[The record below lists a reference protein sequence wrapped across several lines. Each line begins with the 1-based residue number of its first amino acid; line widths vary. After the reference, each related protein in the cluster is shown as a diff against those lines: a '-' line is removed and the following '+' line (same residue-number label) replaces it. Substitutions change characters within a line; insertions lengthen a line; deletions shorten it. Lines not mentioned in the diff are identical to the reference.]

1 MNKNNFF
8 ISLSNKKTVDFN
20 DSSVKFKKNVK
31 KMIQSLPQAL
41 DFKRKIFA
49 LPEITAIIAV
59 VFLEVK
65 MKKFFILSVF
75 VIIFSFF
82 VSPLSAKEAVQAA
95 ILHNDGYTLYQ
106 EFRPNDN
113 TYKNTVRDME
123 VLASKHKNKVF
134 SQAASLV
141 KTIQNK
147 CKKYYD
153 INTKL
158 IEMLK
163 QKWSKPHYAD
173 MDEEWKETTFSKD
186 RKKVQD
192 IHRLSLGMQQAYND
206 WNELRNKAFE
216 KKDVKEIAKELEKAN
231 NTLKMTIDGVLA
243 EEKPAMDA
251 VAKELEIMKMSK

>member
-1 MNKNNFF
+1 
-8 ISLSNKKTVDFN
+8 
-20 DSSVKFKKNVK
+20 
-31 KMIQSLPQAL
+31 
-41 DFKRKIFA
+41 
-49 LPEITAIIAV
+49 
-59 VFLEVK
+59 
-65 MKKFFILSVF
+65 MKKFRVLFL
-75 VIIFSFF
+75 FF
-82 VSPLSAKEAVQAA
+82 LFFPLLATAKEPVQVA
-95 ILHNDGYTLYQ
+95 ILHNDGYALFQ

-123 VLASKHKNKVF
+123 VLDSKHKNKAF

-141 KTIQNK
+141 KTIQTK

-163 QKWSKPHYAD
+163 KKWSKPHYAD

-206 WNELRNKAFE
+206 WNESRNKAFE
-216 KKDVKEIAKELEKAN
+216 KKEVAEIVKELEKAN
-231 NTLKMTIDGVLA
+231 ALLKTTIDGVLA

-251 VAKELEIMKMSK
+251 IAKELEIMKMSK

>member
-1 MNKNNFF
+1 MRR
-8 ISLSNKKTVDFN
+8 L
-20 DSSVKFKKNVK
+20 
-31 KMIQSLPQAL
+31 
-41 DFKRKIFA
+41 IFRRS
-49 LPEITAIIAV
+49 
-59 VFLEVK
+59 K
-65 MKKFFILSVF
+65 MKKIRVLFLFFL
-75 VIIFSFF
+75 FF
-82 VSPLSAKEAVQAA
+82 PLLTAAKEPVQVA
-95 ILHNDGYTLYQ
+95 ILHNDGYALFQ

-123 VLASKHKNKVF
+123 VLASKHKNKAF

-141 KTIQNK
+141 KTIQTK

-163 QKWSKPHYAD
+163 KKWSKPHYAD

-206 WNELRNKAFE
+206 WNESRNKAFE
-216 KKDVKEIAKELEKAN
+216 KKEVAEIVKELEKAN
-231 NTLKMTIDGVLA
+231 ALLKTTIDGVLA

-251 VAKELEIMKMSK
+251 IAKELEIMKMSK

>member
-1 MNKNNFF
+1 
-8 ISLSNKKTVDFN
+8 
-20 DSSVKFKKNVK
+20 
-31 KMIQSLPQAL
+31 
-41 DFKRKIFA
+41 
-49 LPEITAIIAV
+49 
-59 VFLEVK
+59 
-65 MKKFFILSVF
+65 MKKIRVLFLFFL
-75 VIIFSFF
+75 FF
-82 VSPLSAKEAVQAA
+82 PLLTAAKEPVQVA
-95 ILHNDGYTLYQ
+95 ILHNDGYALFQ

-123 VLASKHKNKVF
+123 VLASKHKNKAF

-141 KTIQNK
+141 KTIQTK

-163 QKWSKPHYAD
+163 KKWSKPHYAD

-206 WNELRNKAFE
+206 WNESRNKAFE
-216 KKDVKEIAKELEKAN
+216 KKEVAEIVKELEKAN
-231 NTLKMTIDGVLA
+231 ALLKTTIDGVLA

-251 VAKELEIMKMSK
+251 IAKELEIMKMSK

>member
-1 MNKNNFF
+1 
-8 ISLSNKKTVDFN
+8 
-20 DSSVKFKKNVK
+20 
-31 KMIQSLPQAL
+31 
-41 DFKRKIFA
+41 
-49 LPEITAIIAV
+49 
-59 VFLEVK
+59 
-65 MKKFFILSVF
+65 MKKFLVLSVF
-75 VIIFSFF
+75 SLIFFLF
-82 VSPLSAKEAVQAA
+82 ISPLSAKEPVQVA

-158 IEMLK
+158 IEILK
-163 QKWSKPHYAD
+163 KKWSKPHYAD
-173 MDEEWKETTFSKD
+173 MDEEWKEATFSKD

-206 WNELRNKAFE
+206 WNEARNKAFE
-216 KKDVKEIAKELEKAN
+216 KKGVQAVASALAKAN
-231 NTLKMTIDGVLA
+231 ENLKMTIDGVLA
-243 EEKPAMDA
+243 EEEAAMNA
-251 VAKELEIMKMSK
+251 VSKELEMMKMSK

>member
-1 MNKNNFF
+1 MKRF
-8 ISLSNKKTVDFN
+8 LV
-20 DSSVKFKKNVK
+20 SSVF
-31 KMIQSLPQAL
+31 IL
-41 DFKRKIFA
+41 
-49 LPEITAIIAV
+49 
-59 VFLEVK
+59 
-65 MKKFFILSVF
+65 FFILSAF
-75 VIIFSFF
+75 
-82 VSPLSAKEAVQAA
+82 PLSASEPVQVA
-95 ILHNDGYTLYQ
+95 ILHNDGYTLFQ

-134 SQAASLV
+134 SQAANLV
-141 KTIQNK
+141 KTIQSK

-163 QKWSKPHYAD
+163 QKWSKPHYAE
-173 MDEEWKETTFSKD
+173 MDEEWKNTTFAKD

-231 NTLKMTIDGVLA
+231 NTLKMTIDGVLS
-243 EEKPAMDA
+243 EEQAAMDA
-251 VAKELEIMKMSK
+251 IAKELEIMKMSK